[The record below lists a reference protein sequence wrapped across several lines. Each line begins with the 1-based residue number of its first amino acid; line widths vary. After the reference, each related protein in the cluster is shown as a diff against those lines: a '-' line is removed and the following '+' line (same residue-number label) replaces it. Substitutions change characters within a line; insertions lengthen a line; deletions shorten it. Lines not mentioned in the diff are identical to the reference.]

1 MSFFTASTLERKI
14 EEKNKFFLK
23 QTARESPGDFS
34 SELRKKKRM
43 SLRDRKRWS
52 NCEDSDIELEVYLRK
67 EKSLK
72 ARISISRIE
81 TLILSIFHEL
91 SRFEEDVKNNSIA
104 MHRERFKDFLF
115 ICEDFYDVFNLLDEL
130 EKENFLSKLESFI
143 LKNSKFCLVLRVSS
157 VHDLLKTLINEANL
171 DSSKYKIFL
180 HLLSSVISKND
191 LTQEGQVNVIKII
204 NELLKKS
211 VSVPNEQIMFMAL
224 ILENNPKLI
233 LDYFY
238 FNYICA
244 NLDQFRNS
252 KKLSA
257 EQLSIILSGIVSVDI
272 KEIRLGIGMTLIE
285 IFQEIMNH
293 CSQLANL
300 NVLICIQRFVSA
312 NKTNGFFIIVSHIF
326 SLILM
331 RLLHFPQEISEEASA
346 VILVL
351 AENNH
356 QNSNAYMIKYN
367 LVETIVQKLSDISIN
382 FKIYKNLVWTIE
394 ILADYIVAGADY
406 SIRNELASV
415 IGDVAESFSDKEKGG
430 INEIQKKL
438 VGLII

>member
-1 MSFFTASTLERKI
+1 MSFNTSNRLERRI
-14 EEKNKFFLK
+14 EEKNKIFLK

-52 NCEDSDIELEVYLRK
+52 NCEDSDIELEVFLKK
-67 EKSLK
+67 EKSL
-72 ARISISRIE
+72 RTRMSISRIE
-81 TLILSIFHEL
+81 TLILSIFHEFC
-91 SRFEEDVKNNSIA
+91 RFEEDVKNNSI
-104 MHRERFKDFLF
+104 ELNKDRFKDFLF
-115 ICEDFYDVFNLLDEL
+115 ICEDFYDVFNLLEEQ
-130 EKENFLSKLESFI
+130 EKLNFFIKLESFI
-143 LKNSKFCLVLRVSS
+143 LKNAKFSLVLRVSS
-157 VHDLLKTLINEANL
+157 IHDLIKNFINDPNL

-180 HLLSSVISKND
+180 PLLSTVITKDD
-191 LTQEGQVNVIKII
+191 LTKKGQVNVIKII
-204 NELLKKS
+204 NELLKNF
-211 VSVPNEQIMFMAL
+211 VSIPNEQIMFMAL

-238 FNYICA
+238 LNYICA

-272 KEIRLGIGMTLIE
+272 QEVRLGIGMTLIE
-285 IFQEIMNH
+285 IFQEIMNN

-326 SLILM
+326 KLVLM
-331 RLLHFPQEISEEASA
+331 RLLHFPLEISEEASA

-356 QNSNAYMIKYN
+356 QNSNAYMIKYK
-367 LVETIVQKLSDISIN
+367 LIETIIEKLSDISIN
-382 FKIYKNLVWTIE
+382 FKIYKNLVWAVE
-394 ILADYIVAGADY
+394 ILADDIVASVDY
-406 SIRNELASV
+406 SIRNELASA
-415 IGDVAESFSDKEKGG
+415 IGDVAESFSDKENGG
-430 INEIQKKL
+430 IGEIQKKL
-438 VGLII
+438 IGLIA